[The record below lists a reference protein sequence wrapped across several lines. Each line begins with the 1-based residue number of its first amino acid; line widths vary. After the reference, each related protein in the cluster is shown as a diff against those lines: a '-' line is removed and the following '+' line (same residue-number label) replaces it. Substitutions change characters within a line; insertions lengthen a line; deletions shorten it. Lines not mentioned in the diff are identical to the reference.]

1 MPTAAVISASCIIV
15 LHYIAGSK
23 YRSILS
29 KTDGKC
35 YPMKK
40 LLPGAMLA
48 VDFYNRRFGKKFN
61 AKKAVILTR
70 LYGRENLDA
79 QMTVY
84 HANRLLYIEL
94 CTILTGFAGLV
105 AKASSTD
112 LVIFWAV
119 LAAIITFISEK
130 ELGKRMERKTRS
142 IQLEI
147 PDFINKLALL
157 INAGMNLRKAWQ
169 KAADD
174 SRKSTPLYI
183 EARQVSEEISSGR
196 PELTSYENFAKR
208 CGIPEITRLVTVI
221 VQNIKR
227 GNSDMVSVLRISANE
242 CWQMRKNAARRLGE
256 EASTKMLLPLMLMF
270 VAILIITAAPAV
282 IALGLI

>member
-1 MPTAAVISASCIIV
+1 MLIAAMVAASSAIV
-15 LHYIAGSK
+15 LHVVARNRYSG
-23 YRSILS
+23 ILS

-35 YPMKK
+35 YPLKK
-40 LLPGAMLA
+40 MLPGAMLT
-48 VDFYNRRFGKKFN
+48 VEFINSRFKKKFS
-61 AKKAVILTR
+61 AKKAAIITR
-70 LYGRENLDA
+70 LYGRENMEA

-84 HANRLLYIEL
+84 LANRLLYIEL
-94 CTILTGFAGLV
+94 STVFAAIAGYF
-105 AKASSTD
+105 ARASSKD
-112 LVIFWAV
+112 IIIFWAG
-119 LAAIITFISEK
+119 LAAIITFMSQK

-157 INAGMNLRKAWQ
+157 INAGMNFRKAWQ

-174 SRKSTPLYI
+174 SRKSTPIYL
-183 EARQVSEEISSGR
+183 EARQVSGEISSGR
-196 PELTSYENFAKR
+196 PELASYENFAKR

-270 VAILIITAAPAV
+270 AAILIITAAPAV
-282 IALGLI
+282 IAMGLI

>member
-1 MPTAAVISASCIIV
+1 MLTATVIAASAIIV
-15 LHYIAGSK
+15 LHFLARSK
-23 YRSILS
+23 YHSILS
-29 KTDGKC
+29 KTDGKS
-35 YPMKK
+35 YPLKK
-40 LLPGAMLA
+40 LLPGAMLSI
-48 VDFYNRRFGKKFN
+48 DFYNRRFGKKYS
-61 AKKAVILTR
+61 AKKAAILTR
-70 LYGRENLDA
+70 LCGRENLDA

-84 HANRLLYIEL
+84 RANRLLYVEL
-94 CTILTGFAGLV
+94 CTLFAGFAGFI

-112 LVIFWAV
+112 IVIFWVV
-119 LAAIITFISEK
+119 LAAIITFMSEK
-130 ELGKRMERKTRS
+130 ELGRRMERKTRS
-142 IQLEI
+142 IQIEI
-147 PDFINKLALL
+147 PDFVNKLALL
-157 INAGMNLRKAWQ
+157 INAGMNFRRAWQ
-169 KAADD
+169 KAADENP
-174 SRKSTPLYI
+174 KSTPIYL

-242 CWQMRKNAARRLGE
+242 CWQTRKNAARRLGE

-270 VAILIITAAPAV
+270 AAILIITAAPAV

>member
-1 MPTAAVISASCIIV
+1 MQIVAVIVAISIIILHFIAGNRYSCI
-15 LHYIAGSK
+15 LN
-23 YRSILS
+23 
-29 KTDGKC
+29 KTDRKC
-35 YPMKK
+35 YPLKT
-40 LLPGAMLA
+40 LLPGTMLA
-48 VDFYNRRFGKKFN
+48 IDFFGSRLGKNYNR
-61 AKKAVILTR
+61 KKAVILVR
-70 LYGRENLDA
+70 LYGRENLGP

-84 HANRLLYIEL
+84 LANRLLYIAL
-94 CTILTGFAGLV
+94 CTVFAGFAGCISE
-105 AKASSTD
+105 AASTD
-112 LVIFWAV
+112 LIIFWVV
-119 LAAIITFISEK
+119 LAAIITLLSEK
-130 ELGKRMERKTRS
+130 ELGKRMEKKTRS

-157 INAGMNLRKAWQ
+157 INAGMNFRKAWQ

-174 SRKSTPLYI
+174 SRKSTPLYL

-196 PELTSYENFAKR
+196 PELAAYENFAKR

-270 VAILIITAAPAV
+270 IAILIITAAPAV
-282 IALGLI
+282 IALELI